1 MNKIHFDKVDN
12 FIGFAINSDKRGEK
26 VEVLTKALLTSDN
39 PNFYLYIEGISKIF
53 LNEISPETIYNF
65 LVIIHYDLSADVYIN
80 DFKIISEVYPKRN
93 FQKGEVIY
101 LKDIADIRNIKFDDS
116 EIKILPTDK
125 IIFCFRVGW
134 KFGLF
139 FDLDRNNNLDL
150 KKMYI
155 ELGRLYRYLLFQKV
169 YDIIRGE
176 NIRGKNNFNK
186 IRNDGWFP
194 FIELISMGD
203 YEMLNNIYQSNVTED
218 KIQRFIDRFN
228 ENRIKEI
235 SDKWWNNLIFK
246 SKQQLLEAGI
256 NSFLNGN
263 YVACIKTLYSEIDG
277 IIRIGYSKEENE
289 NNKKITYRAL
299 LEYILNKASKKFN
312 VRDSLLL
319 PYEFFNYL
327 KDVAFSNFDIEKGEI
342 PPSRHSFLHGVAKPD
357 QYNKITA
364 IQAILIL
371 DQIYF
376 YLL

>member
-12 FIGFAINSDKRGEK
+12 LIGFAINSAKRGEK
-26 VEVLTKALLTSDN
+26 VEVLTKVLLTSDD
-39 PNFYLYIEGISKIF
+39 PNFYLCIEGISKIF
-53 LNEISPETIYNF
+53 LKGISTETIYKF
-65 LVIIHYDLSADVYIN
+65 LVIIHHDLSADVYIN
-80 DFKIISEVYPKRN
+80 NFKIIAEMYPKRN
-93 FQKGEVIY
+93 FQKGEVVY

-155 ELGRLYRYLLFQKV
+155 ELGSLYRYLLFQEV
-169 YDIIRGE
+169 YDSISGE
-176 NIRGKNNFNK
+176 KNFSK
-186 IRNDGWFP
+186 MMNDGWFP

-289 NNKKITYRAL
+289 NNKKITYRDL
-299 LEYILNKASKKFN
+299 LEYILNKAEKKFN
-312 VRDSLLL
+312 NRTSLLL

-342 PPSRHSFLHGVAKPD
+342 PPSRHSFLHGVAKPE